1 MMSLWYSTI
10 LILSFL
16 SSCSPLRAG
25 SRIAS
30 TLITSA
36 LSFQTPIGD
45 IGAAVDAIVRSNGE
59 AISCVLDTRKADEN
73 HDSCQLKD
81 DVVRWRAGKL
91 MVFKQ
96 DWGRSKSTGAAI
108 WNGANMAGWY
118 LENILGSNSLK
129 NKRVIELG
137 AGIGFTS
144 IIAKQLGAAEVVIT
158 DGDEDVLKI
167 ADTAIELNFP
177 FKDGIKTGQL
187 RWNTEDEK
195 VFTSA
200 NGERPWDYIIV
211 ADCTYKKNA
220 WPDLVSSISHLSGP
234 DTITLVSGEPRS
246 VGETEGFLAE
256 VEKQGLQWREE
267 HLPIDPITDQ
277 CNLQCPRLF
286 AITKKV

>member
-1 MMSLWYSTI
+1 M
-10 LILSFL
+10 LSFL
-16 SSCSPLRAG
+16 RSSSSFQGGA
-25 SRIAS
+25 RIAS
-30 TLITSA
+30 TLITTA
-36 LSFQTPIGD
+36 LSFQTPFGD
-45 IGAAVDAIVRSNGE
+45 LGAAVDAILRSNGE

-118 LENILGSNSLK
+118 LENELGSKSLE

-144 IIAKQLGAAEVVIT
+144 IIAKQLGAKEVVIT
-158 DGDEDVLKI
+158 DGDEGVLKI
-167 ADTAIELNFP
+167 ADRNIDLNLP
-177 FKDGIKTGQL
+177 SDKGIKTGRL

-195 VFTSA
+195 AFITTV
-200 NGERPWDYIIV
+200 GEDPWDYIVI
-211 ADCTYKKNA
+211 ADCTYKKAA
-220 WPDLVSSISHLSGP
+220 WADLVSSISHLSGP
-234 DTITLVSGEPRS
+234 DTVTLVSGEPRS
-246 VGETEGFLAE
+246 VGESEGFLEE
-256 VEKQGLQWREE
+256 VEKQGLQWKEE
-267 HLPIDPITDQ
+267 KLPVDPAKDK

-286 AITKKV
+286 AITKKSK